1 VVSYRKNSRVNTGG
15 FPEKVIS
22 IAKYDIELI
31 TSLHMKPS
39 NKMTIERGAANVVAT
54 YFEYYLDTK
63 ARSNPEKFHHVYEF
77 DKTGDADRRLFK
89 KNLSSTAEGAII
101 SFSFKPAKRP
111 NREGYLFSNKASI
124 MESGE
129 TVIVKPKS
137 SKYLMY
143 RVDET
148 GIFVKTSK
156 PSVIRYPGGQYVKG
170 AFKNEFENFT
180 SGQAKI
186 VLKEYRYFDKIAS
199 GIKKTRSVV
208 VSRINKGNLS
218 SIASQAGQDASKI
231 AQMTAVV

>member
-1 VVSYRKNSRVNTGG
+1 MVSYRKNSRVNTGG

-22 IAKYDIELI
+22 IAKYDIDLI

-39 NKMTIERGAANVVAT
+39 NKMTIERGAANIVAT

-170 AFKNEFENFT
+170 AFKNEFQNELAVATPDEFLFYLNKMDEGDLFLFHPILVDKNFKWAISFVFDSKHIYAFGENPF
-180 SGQAKI
+180 K
-186 VLKEYRYFDKIAS
+186 
-199 GIKKTRSVV
+199 
-208 VSRINKGNLS
+208 VSLL
-218 SIASQAGQDASKI
+218 
-231 AQMTAVV
+231 